1 MKKYFI
7 LLLLIG
13 LFGFS
18 FIPNV
23 FADNKVGIKSI
34 ELVDK
39 SENTTINSEPK
50 FNNLEMNFDVAFK
63 AKDDYAKYKVVVSN
77 NTSVDYNISENTSFN
92 DSPYVSYKYEVNDE
106 LKANDEI
113 VVYVTITYS
122 KEIDSSKLT
131 DGKYSES
138 NKAIVQLLD
147 GNGNTVNPN
156 TSSSIA
162 MILINLFIVLFVS
175 ILLLI
180 KFRNKKTIP
189 FVVILGLSLIPIT
202 TKAIETLKLTI
213 NVNVQI
219 EKGYRVAYL
228 TSWYSLYLTEDELK
242 EWDLS
247 DATCDAILNV
257 MDGSST
263 KKYRYCQGQHAIIYK
278 SSKLYS
284 SGEKVDLNKI
294 KIRHFDLSEYD
305 SYTGVPK
312 HCSVDLNDS
321 SILNCDSNI
330 KEQLK
335 EINYWYYD
343 KPSLSSHNY
352 PFFETDKDIMN
363 FSAIDH
369 DSWSSEYGYLK
380 LKVPASFTMPDHD
393 VLFVPDILT

>member
-7 LLLLIG
+7 LLLFIG

-63 AKDDYAKYKVVVSN
+63 AKEDYVKYKVVISN

-92 DSPYVSYKYEVNDE
+92 DSPYVSYKYDVEKN
-106 LKANDEI
+106 LKANGEAI
-113 VVYVTITYS
+113 VYVTIIYS
-122 KEIDSSKLT
+122 KEIDSSKLA

-138 NKAIVQLLD
+138 NKAIVQLLNE
-147 GNGNTVNPN
+147 NGKVVNPN
-156 TSSSIA
+156 TSSSVV
-162 MILINLFIVLFVS
+162 MILMNLFIVLFVS
-175 ILLLI
+175 ILLFI
-180 KFRNKKTIP
+180 KFKYNKTIP
-189 FVVILGLSLIPIT
+189 LVLILSLFLIPIT
-202 TKAIETLKLTI
+202 TYSVETLKLTI
-213 NVNVQI
+213 NVNVEI
-219 EKGYRVAYL
+219 EKGYEVAYFVYDSVFL
-228 TSWYSLYLTEDELK
+228 TDDELK
-242 EWDLS
+242 NLIVS
-247 DATCDAILNV
+247 DGACDGTLNIV
-257 MDGSST
+257 DGSHT
-263 KKYRYCQGQHAIIYK
+263 KKYNYCSRGIYID
-278 SSKLYS
+278 SKLYS
-284 SGEKVDLNKI
+284 VSDKVNLKTI

-305 SYTGVPK
+305 SDTGVPK

-330 KEQLK
+330 KEQLE

-352 PFFETDKDIMN
+352 PFFETDKDIMK
-363 FSAIDH
+363 FSEIDD
-369 DSWSSEYGYLK
+369 DSWLGEYGYLG
-380 LKVPASFTMPDHD
+380 LKVPVSFTMPNHD
-393 VLFVPDILT
+393 VLFVPSVVE

>member
-1 MKKYFI
+1 MRKYWS
-7 LLLLIG
+7 LLLIIA
-13 LFGFS
+13 LFGIM

-34 ELVDK
+34 ELAEK
-39 SENTTINSEPK
+39 SENTTINSEAK

-63 AKDDYAKYKVVVSN
+63 AKDDYVKYKVVVSN
-77 NTSVDYNISENTSFN
+77 NTNIDYKISEDTSFN
-92 DSPYVSYKYEVNDE
+92 DSPYMTYKYDVEKD
-106 LKANDEI
+106 LKANGETI
-113 VVYVTITYS
+113 VYVTITYS
-122 KEIDSSKLT
+122 KEIDSSKLAE
-131 DGKYSES
+131 GKYSES

-147 GNGNTVNPN
+147 KNGNTVNPN
-156 TSSSIA
+156 TSSSIV
-162 MILINLFIVLFVS
+162 MILINLFLVLFIS

-180 KFRNKKTIP
+180 KFKGNKVIP
-189 FVVILGLSLIPIT
+189 MILILGLSLMPIT

-219 EKGYRVAYL
+219 EKGYKVAYL

-263 KKYRYCQGQHAIIYK
+263 KKYRYCEGQDAIIYK

-294 KIRHFDLSEYD
+294 KIRDFDLGEYD
-305 SYTGVPK
+305 FDTGVYEY
-312 HCSVDLNDS
+312 CSIDSNDD
-321 SILNCDSNI
+321 SILNCDSNV
-330 KEQLK
+330 KEQLE

-363 FSAIDH
+363 FSAIDD
-369 DSWSSEYGYLK
+369 DSWISEYGYLK

>member
-63 AKDDYAKYKVVVSN
+63 AKEDYVKYKVVISN

-92 DSPYVSYKYEVNDE
+92 DSPYVSYKYDVEKN
-106 LKANDEI
+106 LKANCEAI
-113 VVYVTITYS
+113 VYVTIIYS
-122 KEIDSSKLT
+122 KEIDSSKLA

-138 NKAIVQLLD
+138 NKAIVQLLNE
-147 GNGNTVNPN
+147 NGKVVNPN
-156 TSSSIA
+156 TSSSVV
-162 MILINLFIVLFVS
+162 MILMNLFIVLFVS
-175 ILLLI
+175 ILLFI
-180 KFRNKKTIP
+180 KFKYNKTIP
-189 FVVILGLSLIPIT
+189 LVLILSLFLIPIT
-202 TKAIETLKLTI
+202 TYSVETLKLTI
-213 NVNVQI
+213 NVNVEI
-219 EKGYRVAYL
+219 EKGYEVAYFVYDSVFL
-228 TSWYSLYLTEDELK
+228 TDDELK
-242 EWDLS
+242 NLIVS
-247 DATCDAILNV
+247 DGACDGTLNIV
-257 MDGSST
+257 DGSNT
-263 KKYRYCQGQHAIIYK
+263 KKYNYCSRGIYID
-278 SSKLYS
+278 SKLYS
-284 SGEKVDLNKI
+284 VSDKVNLKTI

-305 SYTGVPK
+305 SDTGVPK

-330 KEQLK
+330 KEQLE

-352 PFFETDKDIMN
+352 PFFETDKDIMK
-363 FSAIDH
+363 FSEIDD
-369 DSWSSEYGYLK
+369 DSWLGEYGYLG
-380 LKVPASFTMPDHD
+380 LKVPVSFTMPNHD
-393 VLFVPDILT
+393 VLFVPSVVE

>member
-7 LLLLIG
+7 LLLFIG

-63 AKDDYAKYKVVVSN
+63 AKEDYVKYKVVISN

-92 DSPYVSYKYEVNDE
+92 DSPYVSYKYDVEKN
-106 LKANDEI
+106 LKANGEAI
-113 VVYVTITYS
+113 VYVTIIYS
-122 KEIDSSKLT
+122 KEIDSSKLA

-138 NKAIVQLLD
+138 NKAIVQLLNE
-147 GNGNTVNPN
+147 NGKVVNPN
-156 TSSSIA
+156 TSSSVV
-162 MILINLFIVLFVS
+162 MILMNLFIVLFVS
-175 ILLLI
+175 ILLFI
-180 KFRNKKTIP
+180 KFKYNKTIP
-189 FVVILGLSLIPIT
+189 LVLILSLFLIPIT
-202 TKAIETLKLTI
+202 TYSVETLKLTI
-213 NVNVQI
+213 NVNVEI
-219 EKGYRVAYL
+219 EKGYEVAYFVYDSVFL
-228 TSWYSLYLTEDELK
+228 TDDELK
-242 EWDLS
+242 NLIVS
-247 DATCDAILNV
+247 DGACDGTLNIV
-257 MDGSST
+257 DGSNT
-263 KKYRYCQGQHAIIYK
+263 KKYNYCSRGIYID
-278 SSKLYS
+278 SKLYS
-284 SGEKVDLNKI
+284 VSDKVNLKTI

-305 SYTGVPK
+305 SDTGVPK

-330 KEQLK
+330 KEQLE

-352 PFFETDKDIMN
+352 PFFETDKDIMK
-363 FSAIDH
+363 FSEIDD
-369 DSWSSEYGYLK
+369 DSWLGEYGYLG
-380 LKVPASFTMPDHD
+380 LKVPVSFTMPNHD
-393 VLFVPDILT
+393 VLFVPSVVE